1 MSYNEDISAPLDGV
15 VRRQFDGAR
24 LSNLR
29 RLSGGASQETW
40 AFEAKGPSGETA
52 LILRRAP
59 GGTRQNDAAVG
70 LAGEAELMRLA
81 GEAGVPEP
89 EVHYVLR
96 PDDGVGFGFIVG
108 FVEGETLGRKIV
120 RDEKYAKARE
130 TLAFVCG
137 KVMAQIHAIPT
148 DRLPKLRIA
157 GRFSARV
164 EEIYT
169 RYKAD
174 GRPRPVISMA
184 FEWLRANL
192 PPDPETPLLV
202 HGDFRNGNLIIGP
215 DGLRAVLDWEIAHLG
230 DPIEDL
236 GWVCVGPWRFGGID
250 KPVGGFGTREEM
262 IEGYRAGGGGP
273 VALEHIKFWEVLG
286 STSLG
291 RQLLGDDP
299 HLPRRGGEDLRPGDD
314 RAPVLRER
322 DRSDEPSGSEA
333 LNPCRTVPIRPKS
346 SAPSPP

>member
-1 MSYNEDISAPLDGV
+1 MSTNEELNAPLDAV
-15 VRRQFDGAR
+15 VRREIAGA
-24 LSNLR
+24 SGIHNLR

-40 AFEAKGPSGETA
+40 AFEAVGVTGDPR

-59 GGTRQNDAAVG
+59 GGDRQHDSAVG
-70 LAGEAELMRLA
+70 LEGEAELIRLA

-89 EVHYVLR
+89 PVRYVMK
-96 PDDGVGFGFIVG
+96 PEDGIGRGFILG
-108 FVEGETLGRKIV
+108 FVDGETLGRKIV
-120 RDEKYAKARE
+120 RDEKFAEARK

-148 DRLPKLRIA
+148 EKCPPLRVA
-157 GRFSARV
+157 TAKGRV

-169 RYKAD
+169 RYKDD

-192 PPDPETPLLV
+192 PPEPEKPLLV

-236 GWVCVGPWRFGGID
+236 GWVCVGPWVFGGID
-250 KPVGGFGTREEM
+250 HPVGGFGTIEAM
-262 IEGYRAGGGGP
+262 IAGYKAGGGGDVDP
-273 VALEHIKFWEVLG
+273 NHIKWWTVLG
-286 STSLG
+286 STSWGVSCSAMTHTFRDGIDPSADRAMIG
-291 RQLLGDDP
+291 RRASENEIDLMNLLA
-299 HLPRRGGEDLRPGDD
+299 PRR
-314 RAPVLRER
+314 
-322 DRSDEPSGSEA
+322 
-333 LNPCRTVPIRPKS
+333 
-346 SAPSPP
+346 